1 MRREIAGP
9 DTSFSR
15 YTSLSSF
22 TVPNDIH
29 PPKAILRSEPS
40 PMEPAAT
47 RTSTDP
53 HEVTEMAAT
62 AAAFVNSTDR
72 HIFLTGKAGT
82 GKTTFLRKLAEST
95 HKRYVILAPTG
106 IAALNAKGVT
116 LHSQFLF
123 PLGSFI
129 PERNAPDA
137 INALGN
143 FWDRDNL
150 NSKHP
155 LNAMRRNVL
164 REVDLLIIDEVSMLR
179 ADLLDAVDHRMRQV
193 KHRYDR
199 SFGGAQ
205 VLMIGDLYQLPPVV
219 KDHEWNVLKT
229 WYDSPHFFAAHAL
242 RPYSDGSG
250 GFVHIELDK
259 IFRQQDEGF
268 IRILNNFRNN
278 TVTTEDVHELNKHY
292 RAEVRPEDEG
302 VITLTTHNT
311 MADDLNRAALQRL
324 PGVSHYF
331 NADLDGVFPESM
343 YPLPEQLE
351 LRVGAQ
357 VMFTRN
363 DPEKAYFNGK
373 LAKVTRIEDDSIEV
387 AMADDGLAYVLK
399 KERWENKRY
408 KVVVDTKELTED
420 IIGTFDQ
427 YPVKLA
433 WAITVHKSQG
443 LTFDK
448 AIVDVGQAFAPGQV
462 YVALS
467 RLRSLDGLT
476 LRTRINANVVRSDAD
491 VVAFTARKQD
501 ASILPDLLKDQQRG
515 YLREVLAETFHLMP
529 VQFVAERVFK
539 AHGKAFFADTTIR
552 QSLVDLLEVLKK
564 ESENTLRF
572 RGQLM
577 RLLEGGA
584 HEELMTRLRK
594 GSAYYTEL
602 LWTHVKNTVR
612 NTAVLSRLTGTKEY
626 REDLDDMD
634 STLMKKITGIA
645 KAGHIAQ
652 CILENVVVS
661 RNEAIDR
668 ELKAKRQ
675 IILDQVTAYMVEHH
689 PAGKGKSGRVR
700 KVREPGAPKA
710 AKGDSYK
717 LSCTLFAEGLS
728 VEEIAEKRGLTK
740 TTIESHMAPGIRSGQ
755 VDIARLMSDVARHT
769 IATRLT
775 EFPDATTKDHV
786 TALGNVYSFGQ
797 VRMVDAWLSVLDPA
811 TPVDRPREAPGT

>member
-1 MRREIAGP
+1 M
-9 DTSFSR
+9 SFA
-15 YTSLSSF
+15 
-22 TVPNDIH
+22 VHNDIH
-29 PPKAILRSEPS
+29 PPKAILRSDPS
-40 PMEPAAT
+40 PMEPVAA
-47 RTSTDP
+47 RTPPDL
-53 HEVTEMAAT
+53 HEITEMAAT

-129 PERNAPDA
+129 PERNAPEA
-137 INALGN
+137 VNALGN

-150 NSKHP
+150 SSKHP
-155 LNAMRRNVL
+155 LNGMRRNVL

-179 ADLLDAVDHRMRQV
+179 ADLLDAVDHRMRHA

-219 KDHEWNVLKT
+219 KDHEWSVLKT
-229 WYDSPHFFAAHAL
+229 WYDSPHFFSAHAL
-242 RPYSDGSG
+242 RPYADGSG

-278 TVTTEDVHELNKHY
+278 TVTAEDVQELNKHY
-292 RAEVRPEDEG
+292 RPEVRAEDEG
-302 VITLTTHNT
+302 VITLTTHNN

-324 PGVSHYF
+324 PGTSHF
-331 NADLDGVFPESM
+331 FSADLDGVFPESM

-373 LAKVTRIEDDSIEV
+373 LAKITRIEEASIEV
-387 AMADDGLAYVLK
+387 AMADSGLPYVLK
-399 KERWENKRY
+399 RERWENKRY
-408 KVVVDTKELTED
+408 KVLEDTKELMED

-427 YPVKLA
+427 YPIKLA

-448 AIVDVGQAFAPGQV
+448 AIIDVGHAFAPGQV

-467 RLRSLDGLT
+467 RLRSMDGLT
-476 LRTRINANVVRSDAD
+476 LRTRINANVVSSDAD
-491 VVAFTARKQD
+491 VVAFTAAKHD
-501 ASILPDLLKDQQRG
+501 ASLLPDLLKEQQRG
-515 YLREVLAETFHLMP
+515 YLREVLASTFHLLP
-529 VQFVAERVFK
+529 VQFVAERIFK
-539 AHGKAFFADTTIR
+539 AHEKAFFADTTIR
-552 QSLVDLLEVLKK
+552 QALVDLVELLKK
-564 ESENTLRF
+564 EAENTLRF
-572 RGQLM
+572 RGQLI
-577 RLLEGGA
+577 RLLESGTQ
-584 HEELMTRLRK
+584 EDLMSRLQK
-594 GSAYYTEL
+594 GSTYYTEL
-602 LWTHVKNTVR
+602 LLTHVKNTVR

-626 REDLDDMD
+626 REDLDDLD
-634 STLMKKITGIA
+634 SALMKKIAEIA

-661 RNEAIDR
+661 RNEEIDR
-668 ELKAKRQ
+668 KLKAKRQ
-675 IILDQVTAYMVEHH
+675 VILEQVTAYMAEHH

-700 KVREPGAPKA
+700 KVREAGAPKP

-717 LSCTLFAEGLS
+717 LSCTLHAEGS
-728 VEEIAEKRGLTK
+728 SIEEIAEKRGLTK

-755 VDIARLMSDVARHT
+755 VDIKRLMSDNARDA
-769 IATRLT
+769 IAERLK
-775 EFPDATTKDHV
+775 EFPEATTKEHV
-786 TALGNVYSFGQ
+786 LALGNAYSYGQ
-797 VRMVDAWLSVLDPA
+797 VRMVDAWLTTQDPT
-811 TPVDRPREAPGT
+811 TPKDPPAAAPGT

>member
-1 MRREIAGP
+1 MYRDVIGRLHSTA
-9 DTSFSR
+9 SHVSR
-15 YTSLSSF
+15 G
-22 TVPNDIH
+22 IQ
-29 PPKAILRSEPS
+29 PPKAILRS
-40 PMEPAAT
+40 
-47 RTSTDP
+47 DP
-53 HEVTEMAAT
+53 PLMGTGTPRIPTEFHEETEMAAT

-82 GKTTFLRKLAEST
+82 GKTTFLRKLAERT
-95 HKRYVILAPTG
+95 HKRFVILAPTG

-129 PERNAPDA
+129 PERNAPEA

-150 NSKHP
+150 SGKHP
-155 LNAMRRNVL
+155 LNGMRRNVL

-205 VLMIGDLYQLPPVV
+205 VLLIGDLYQLPPVV
-219 KDHEWNVLKT
+219 KDHEWNVLKN
-229 WYDSPHFFAAHAL
+229 WYASPHFFAAHAL
-242 RPYSDGSG
+242 RPYADGSG

-259 IFRQQDEGF
+259 IFRQQDEHF
-268 IRILNNFRNN
+268 IHILNNFRNN
-278 TVTTEDVHELNKHY
+278 TVTAADVQELNKHY
-292 RAEVRPEDEG
+292 RPEMRDEDEG
-302 VITLTTHNT
+302 VITLTTHNN

-324 PGVSHYF
+324 PGPSHSF
-331 NADLDGVFPESM
+331 TADLDGVFPESM

-357 VMFTRN
+357 VMFARN

-373 LAKVTRIEDDSIEV
+373 LAKITRIEEESIEV
-387 AMADDGLAYVLK
+387 AMVEDGLPYVLK
-399 KERWENKRY
+399 KVRWENKRY
-408 KVVVDTKELTED
+408 KVLEDTKELMED

-427 YPVKLA
+427 YPIKLA

-448 AIVDVGQAFAPGQV
+448 AIIDVGQAFAPGQV

-476 LRTRINANVVRSDAD
+476 LRTRINSNVVRSDAD
-491 VVAFTARKQD
+491 VVAFTAAKHD
-501 ASILPDLLKDQQRG
+501 AAVLPDLLKEQQRG
-515 YLREVLAETFHLMP
+515 YLREVLTNTFHLMP
-529 VQFVAERVFK
+529 VQFVAERIFK
-539 AHGKAFFADTTIR
+539 AHEKAFFADTTIR
-552 QSLVDLLEVLKK
+552 QALVDLVDVLKK
-564 ESENTLRF
+564 EAENTLRF
-572 RGQLM
+572 RGQLI

-584 HEELMTRLRK
+584 HDELMSRLQK
-594 GSAYYTEL
+594 GSAYSTDQ
-602 LWTHVKNTVR
+602 LWSHVKNTVR

-626 REDLDDMD
+626 REDLDDLD
-634 STLMKKITGIA
+634 SALMKKIVEIA

-661 RNEAIDR
+661 RNEGIDQK
-668 ELKAKRQ
+668 LKAKRQ
-675 IILDQVTAYMVEHH
+675 IILEQVAAYMAEHH

-700 KVREPGAPKA
+700 KVREPGSPKL

-717 LSCTLFAEGLS
+717 LSCTLHAEGMS
-728 VEEIAEKRGLTK
+728 IEEIAGKRGLTK

-755 VDIARLMSDVARHT
+755 VDIARLMSEEARDT
-769 IATRLT
+769 IAARLK
-775 EFPDATTKDHV
+775 EFHEATTKDHV
-786 TALGNVYSFGQ
+786 VALGNIYSYGQ
-797 VRMVDAWLSVLDPA
+797 VRMVDAWLAIQEPA
-811 TPVDRPREAPGT
+811 TPADRQAAAPGT